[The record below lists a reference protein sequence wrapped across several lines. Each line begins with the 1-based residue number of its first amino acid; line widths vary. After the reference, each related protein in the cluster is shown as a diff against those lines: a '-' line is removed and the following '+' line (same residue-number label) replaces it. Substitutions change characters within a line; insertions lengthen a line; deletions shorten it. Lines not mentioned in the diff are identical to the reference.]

1 MGNSSRSSYSI
12 NSIFPF
18 EQCKREFI
26 WLVSLKQLDF
36 HKRRDGQSLFGI
48 IKRYIRLGY
57 AAFEKDSGY
66 RSGSVQIYGITYNN
80 TASLFPINFSL
91 IIKGMDYIVMLG
103 ICRDEPLFRWTLLWF
118 PILL

>member
-26 WLVSLKQLDF
+26 DF

-48 IKRYIRLGY
+48 IERYIRLGY

-66 RSGSVQIYGITYNN
+66 RSGSVQIYGITYDNA
-80 TASLFPINFSL
+80 ASLFPINFSL

-103 ICRDEPLFRWTLLWF
+103 ICWDEPLFRWTLLLF